1 MCAVGSPP
9 PLLPSIAKRNR
20 NFCAPVCARTARTLA
35 QTGYEAENMTLPSQ
49 EVQEVQKVKEAQEA
63 KEAKEASSEAD
74 RVEDSICVHI
84 FSVSAAMVGVC
95 LTGISLIRVIV
106 QGAMLKTIADDL
118 LALDSVIFLVCCIVS
133 YCALRSRQTR
143 RVNLEHMADLL
154 FLLGLVLMVIV
165 SILFV
170 RGLV

>member
-1 MCAVGSPP
+1 MASPSNKKAEA
-9 PLLPSIAKRNR
+9 SI
-20 NFCAPVCARTARTLA
+20 
-35 QTGYEAENMTLPSQ
+35 EAE
-49 EVQEVQKVKEAQEA
+49 
-63 KEAKEASSEAD
+63 
-74 RVEDSICVHI
+74 RIEDNICVHI

-106 QGAMLKTIADDL
+106 QGAMLKTLADDL

-133 YCALRSRQTR
+133 YCALRSRQGR
-143 RVNLEHMADLL
+143 RVNLERMADLL
-154 FLLGLVLMVIV
+154 FLLGLVLMVVV